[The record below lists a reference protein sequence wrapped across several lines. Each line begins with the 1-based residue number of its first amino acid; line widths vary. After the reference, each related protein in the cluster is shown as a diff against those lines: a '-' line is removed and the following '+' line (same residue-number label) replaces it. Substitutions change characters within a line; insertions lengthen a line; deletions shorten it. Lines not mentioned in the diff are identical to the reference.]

1 MKDLIAHVQNT
12 RECLLITEK
21 SIRLLI
27 VVVLT
32 IENELP
38 RLIPWA
44 GRDLNKSSINRFD
57 GLMYT
62 GTCVW
67 NNVFLNVLWE
77 GHRKN
82 DLHQP
87 TVYLTIEC

>member
-32 IENELP
+32 IESTMNELP
-38 RLIPWA
+38 RLISWA
-44 GRDLNKSSINRFD
+44 GRDLNKSSINP
-57 GLMYT
+57 LM
-62 GTCVW
+62 
-67 NNVFLNVLWE
+67 
-77 GHRKN
+77 
-82 DLHQP
+82 DLCIQAL
-87 TVYLTIEC
+87 VYGITLF